1 MNIATYYTLGLLT
14 STNLV
19 IQSNIERLRE
29 NYPLAIKDK
38 EVCNAEIER
47 IKDSKTTD
55 PLEMAYQGAY
65 RMVWADHLS
74 TPISKLNSFK
84 AGKKLID
91 AALKKRYGDP
101 EIHFLRLTIQQNAPA
116 ILKYN
121 KDIQEDMNQI
131 VKNWGSITSSKL
143 KQQIKD
149 FLLTNE
155 LIDNKTLRGLN
166 T

>member
-1 MNIATYYTLGLLT
+1 MNIAIYYSIGLLT
-14 STNLV
+14 SASV
-19 IQSNIERLRE
+19 VVQSNIDRLRQ

-38 EVCNAEIER
+38 EVCKAEIDR
-47 IKDSKTTD
+47 LQDTKATD
-55 PLEMAYQGAY
+55 PLEIAYQGAY
-65 RMVWADHLS
+65 QMVWADHLT

-121 KDIQEDMNQI
+121 KDIPEDTQQI
-131 VKNWGSITSSKL
+131 VKHWDSIGSSKL
-143 KQQIKD
+143 KKQIKD
-149 FLLTNE
+149 FLVANE
-155 LIDNKTLRGLN
+155 LVDSKVLSGLKT
-166 T
+166 

>member
-1 MNIATYYTLGLLT
+1 MHITIYFTLGLLT
-14 STNLV
+14 SSSMV
-19 IQSNIERLRE
+19 VQSQIERLRQ

-38 EVCNAEIER
+38 EVCEAEIKR
-47 IKDSKTTD
+47 IKDSKATD

-65 RMVWADHLS
+65 QMVWADHLS

-84 AGKKLID
+84 AGKQLID
-91 AALKKRYGDP
+91 AALKQRYGDP

-121 KDIQEDMNQI
+121 KEIQEDTNQI
-131 VKNWGSITSSKL
+131 VSHWDTIASSKL

-149 FLLTNE
+149 FLQSHE
-155 LIDNKTLRGLN
+155 LVDSKVLSGLKS
-166 T
+166 